1 MTIEDLKLLVEKHH
15 KSIIHDIEALILEY
29 KTRPLPKTGYKYRR
43 NIGYKYRRNIYDKLQ
58 EKNLLS
64 PDKLLNTTLHILSRE
79 QVDLSSTERRELLQL
94 IVPVIYKYN
103 QNND

>member
-15 KSIIHDIEALILEY
+15 ESIIHDIEALILGY
-29 KTRPLPKTGYKYRR
+29 KTRPLPKTGY
-43 NIGYKYRRNIYDKLQ
+43 NRRNIYDKLQ

-64 PDKLLNTTLHILSRE
+64 PDKLLNITLKILSRE

>member
-15 KSIIHDIEALILEY
+15 ESIIHDIVEALILEY
-29 KTRPLPKTGYKYRR
+29 KTRPLPKT
-43 NIGYKYRRNIYDKLQ
+43 GYKYRRNIYDKLQ

-64 PDKLLNTTLHILSRE
+64 PDKLLNTTLQILSRE
-79 QVDLSSTERRELLQL
+79 QVDLSSTEIREL

>member
-15 KSIIHDIEALILEY
+15 ESIIHDIEALILEY
-29 KTRPLPKTGYKYRR
+29 KTRPLPKTS
-43 NIGYKYRRNIYDKLQ
+43 YKYRRNIYDKLQ

>member
-15 KSIIHDIEALILEY
+15 ESIIHEALILEY
-29 KTRPLPKTGYKYRR
+29 KTRPLPKT
-43 NIGYKYRRNIYDKLQ
+43 GYKYRRNIYDKLQ

-64 PDKLLNTTLHILSRE
+64 PDKLLNTTLQILSRE

-103 QNND
+103 

>member
-15 KSIIHDIEALILEY
+15 ESIIHDIEALILEY
-29 KTRPLPKTGYKYRR
+29 KTRPLSKT
-43 NIGYKYRRNIYDKLQ
+43 GYKYRRNIYDKLQ

>member
-15 KSIIHDIEALILEY
+15 ESIIHDIIEALILEY
-29 KTRPLPKTGYKYRR
+29 KTRPLLKTGYKYRR
-43 NIGYKYRRNIYDKLQ
+43 NIYNKLQ

-64 PDKLLNTTLHILSRE
+64 PDKLLNTTLQILSRE
-79 QVDLSSTERRELLQL
+79 QVDLSSTEIRELLQL

>member
-43 NIGYKYRRNIYDKLQ
+43 NINQIWICPESHLAIFGQ
-58 EKNLLS
+58 LS
-64 PDKLLNTTLHILSRE
+64 NCV
-79 QVDLSSTERRELLQL
+79 QM
-94 IVPVIYKYN
+94 
-103 QNND
+103 

>member
-15 KSIIHDIEALILEY
+15 ESIIHDIEALILEY

-43 NIGYKYRRNIYDKLQ
+43 NIYNIYDKLQ

>member
-15 KSIIHDIEALILEY
+15 ESIIHDIEALILKY
-29 KTRPLPKTGYKYRR
+29 KTRLLPKT
-43 NIGYKYRRNIYDKLQ
+43 GYKYRRNIYDKLQ

-64 PDKLLNTTLHILSRE
+64 PDKLLNTTLQILSRE

>member
-15 KSIIHDIEALILEY
+15 KSIIHVIHDIEALILEY
-29 KTRPLPKTGYKYRR
+29 KTRPLPKT
-43 NIGYKYRRNIYDKLQ
+43 GYKYRRNIYDKLQ

-64 PDKLLNTTLHILSRE
+64 PDKLLNTTLHILNRE

>member
-29 KTRPLPKTGYKYRR
+29 KTRPLPK
-43 NIGYKYRRNIYDKLQ
+43 IGYKYRRNIYDKLQ

>member
-15 KSIIHDIEALILEY
+15 ESIIHDIEALILEY
-29 KTRPLPKTGYKYRR
+29 KTRPLPKTGY
-43 NIGYKYRRNIYDKLQ
+43 IYDKLQ
-58 EKNLLS
+58 EKNLLF

>member
-15 KSIIHDIEALILEY
+15 ESIIHIIHDIEALILGY
-29 KTRPLPKTGYKYRR
+29 KTRPLPKT
-43 NIGYKYRRNIYDKLQ
+43 GYKYRRNIYDKLQ

-64 PDKLLNTTLHILSRE
+64 PDKLLNITLKILSRE

-94 IVPVIYKYN
+94 IVPVI
-103 QNND
+103 

>member
-15 KSIIHDIEALILEY
+15 ESIIHDIEALILEY

-43 NIGYKYRRNIYDKLQ
+43 NIYDKLQ

-64 PDKLLNTTLHILSRE
+64 PNKLLDTTLSILNRE
-79 QVDLSSTERRELLQL
+79 MVDLSSSERRDLLQL
-94 IVPVIYKYN
+94 IVPIIYKYN
-103 QNND
+103 QSKY

>member
-29 KTRPLPKTGYKYRR
+29 KTRPLSKTGYKYS
-43 NIGYKYRRNIYDKLQ
+43 YKYRRNIYDKLQ

>member
-15 KSIIHDIEALILEY
+15 ESIIHDIEALILEY
-29 KTRPLPKTGYKYRR
+29 KTRPLPKTD
-43 NIGYKYRRNIYDKLQ
+43 YKYRRNIYDKLQ
-58 EKNLLS
+58 EKNLLF

>member
-15 KSIIHDIEALILEY
+15 ESIIHDIEALILGY
-29 KTRPLPKTGYKYRR
+29 KTRPLPKT
-43 NIGYKYRRNIYDKLQ
+43 GYKYRRNIYDKLQ

-64 PDKLLNTTLHILSRE
+64 PDKLLNITLKILSRE
-79 QVDLSSTERRELLQL
+79 QVDLSSTEKRELLQL

>member
-15 KSIIHDIEALILEY
+15 ESIIHDIEALILEY
-29 KTRPLPKTGYKYRR
+29 KTRLLPKTD
-43 NIGYKYRRNIYDKLQ
+43 YKYRRNIYDKLQ
-58 EKNLLS
+58 EKNLLF

>member
-43 NIGYKYRRNIYDKLQ
+43 NIYDRNIYDKLQ

>member
-15 KSIIHDIEALILEY
+15 ESIIHDIEALILEY
-29 KTRPLPKTGYKYRR
+29 KTRPLPKT
-43 NIGYKYRRNIYDKLQ
+43 YRRNIYDKLQ

>member
-15 KSIIHDIEALILEY
+15 KSIIHDIIEALILEY

-43 NIGYKYRRNIYDKLQ
+43 NIYNKLQ

-64 PDKLLNTTLHILSRE
+64 PDKLLNTTLQILSRE

>member
-43 NIGYKYRRNIYDKLQ
+43 NIYDKLQ

-64 PDKLLNTTLHILSRE
+64 PDKLLNTILHILSRE

>member
-43 NIGYKYRRNIYDKLQ
+43 NIYDKLQ

-64 PDKLLNTTLHILSRE
+64 PNKLLDTTLSILNRE
-79 QVDLSSTERRELLQL
+79 MVDLSSSERRDLLQL
-94 IVPVIYKYN
+94 IVPIIYKYN
-103 QNND
+103 QSKY

>member
-43 NIGYKYRRNIYDKLQ
+43 NIYMISYKKRTYYPQTNY
-58 EKNLLS
+58 
-64 PDKLLNTTLHILSRE
+64 
-79 QVDLSSTERRELLQL
+79 
-94 IVPVIYKYN
+94 
-103 QNND
+103 

>member
-1 MTIEDLKLLVEKHH
+1 MKDLKLLVEKHH

-43 NIGYKYRRNIYDKLQ
+43 NIYDKLQ

-64 PDKLLNTTLHILSRE
+64 PDKLLNTTLQILSRE
-79 QVDLSSTERRELLQL
+79 QVDLSSTRKKGIITIDSTSYL
-94 IVPVIYKYN
+94 
-103 QNND
+103 

>member
-43 NIGYKYRRNIYDKLQ
+43 NIYDKLQ

-64 PDKLLNTTLHILSRE
+64 PDKLLNTTLHILSTTLHILSRE

>member
-15 KSIIHDIEALILEY
+15 KSIIHDIEALILGY
-29 KTRPLPKTGYKYRR
+29 KTRPLPKT
-43 NIGYKYRRNIYDKLQ
+43 GYKYRRNIYDKLQ

-64 PDKLLNTTLHILSRE
+64 PDKNTTLHILSRE

>member
-15 KSIIHDIEALILEY
+15 ESIIHDIEALILEY

-43 NIGYKYRRNIYDKLQ
+43 NIYDKLQ

-64 PDKLLNTTLHILSRE
+64 PRQI
-79 QVDLSSTERRELLQL
+79 
-94 IVPVIYKYN
+94 IKYHFT
-103 QNND
+103 DIK

>member
-15 KSIIHDIEALILEY
+15 ESIIHDIEALILEY
-29 KTRPLPKTGYKYRR
+29 KIRSLLKT
-43 NIGYKYRRNIYDKLQ
+43 GYKYRRNIYDKLQ

-64 PDKLLNTTLHILSRE
+64 PDKLLNTTLQILSRE

>member
-15 KSIIHDIEALILEY
+15 ESIIHDIIEALILEY
-29 KTRPLPKTGYKYRR
+29 KTRPLPKT
-43 NIGYKYRRNIYDKLQ
+43 GYKYRRNIYDKLQ

-79 QVDLSSTERRELLQL
+79 QVDLSSTEIRELLQL

>member
-43 NIGYKYRRNIYDKLQ
+43 NIYDKLQ
-58 EKNLLS
+58 EKLS
-64 PDKLLNTTLHILSRE
+64 PDKLLDTTLSILNRE
-79 QVDLSSTERRELLQL
+79 MVDLSSSERRDLLQL
-94 IVPVIYKYN
+94 IVPIIYKYN
-103 QNND
+103 QSKD